1 MNQREKQKAAT
12 KLHILNSA
20 SRHLKT
26 VGLAGSSISDVM
38 GMAGLTVGGFY
49 AHFGSKEDLADAV
62 VRHTMTERR
71 LMFLERFKGLDWPA
85 RLRSALRE
93 YLSPAHRDDPAN
105 GCPLSMA
112 AIEAVHTP
120 ATAPAFQ
127 EEFERFSRAFESG
140 QGPTGASAPR
150 EAAIGT
156 LALMI
161 GAMILARAT
170 GQSAASD
177 EILGAADAYGQAA
190 LEGFA
195 RAERSPPQSRA
206 KR

>member
-1 MNQREKQKAAT
+1 MGQREKQKAAT
-12 KLHILNSA
+12 KLHILHSA
-20 SRHLKT
+20 ARHLKT
-26 VGLAGSSISDVM
+26 VGLTGASVSDVM
-38 GMAGLTVGGFY
+38 STAGLTVGGFY

-71 LMFLERFKGLDWPA
+71 LMFLERFKGLEWKT

-93 YLSPAHRDDPAN
+93 YLTPAHRDDPAN

-112 AIEAVHTP
+112 AIEALHTP
-120 ATAPAFQ
+120 ATASAFK
-127 EEFERFSRAFESG
+127 EEFERFSQAFEAG
-140 QGPTGASAPR
+140 QGVTGASAPR

-161 GAMILARAT
+161 GSMILARAA

-177 EILGAADAYGQAA
+177 EILEATDAYGQTA

-195 RAERSPPQSRA
+195 RAQRPPQAKA